1 MITDPYNNPP
11 SSSDDQL
18 HTWLDYQKRS
28 YRRARRKEVLRR
40 GAWIGALLS
49 LCAFV
54 LGLTF
59 PSGSLI
65 SAVFEDGQR
74 PSPVNTITET
84 SKPKPFSI
92 EDLRGLLV
100 QVKLTNAPFAQVYH
114 VEAPG
119 GRYTLET
126 SIDRDLQRFVMDL
139 LDRSMTQHSAAVV
152 IRPDNGQ
159 ILAMGSHENN
169 GNGGRGENIGLR
181 ADFPAASLF
190 KIVAAAAA
198 LEARGMNPETSL
210 AFRGQKYTLYKSQL
224 KEDKAKKGK
233 RLNPGT
239 KTTLREAFSDSI
251 NPVFGKI
258 GIHYLGSELITEYA
272 DRFLFNHPIPFDF
285 FVAPSRFIK
294 PTDDYALAEV
304 ASGFNKRTLIS
315 PLHAGLITASIA
327 NGGTMMAPWLIKTV
341 TNDAGDVL
349 YEATP
354 SVLASPISK
363 KTASKMMV
371 LMEGT
376 VVEGTARRAFQPLQR
391 KRELRYVDLGAKT
404 GTING
409 ATDHCKYEWMTA
421 YVLPSDGDGGLCITV
436 MTAHGE
442 RIGVRAKDIA
452 RLIIDRHYCS

>member
-1 MITDPYNNPP
+1 MNPKPYTKPPPP
-11 SSSDDQL
+11 SDNQL
-18 HTWLDYQKRS
+18 YTWLDYQKRS
-28 YRRARRKEVLRR
+28 YRRARRRAIVTKGTWL
-40 GAWIGALLS
+40 GAWLSACAL
-49 LCAFV
+49 V

-65 SAVFEDGQR
+65 SAVFEEGQR
-74 PSPVNTITET
+74 PSPANTIAAEP
-84 SKPKPFSI
+84 KPKAFST
-92 EDLRGLLV
+92 ENLRGLLAE
-100 QVKLTNAPFAQVYH
+100 VKLTNVSFAEVYH
-114 VEAPG
+114 VETPA
-119 GRYTLET
+119 GRFTLET
-126 SIDRDLQRFVMDL
+126 SIDWDLQRFVMDL
-139 LDRSMTQHSAAVV
+139 LNRSMTQHSAAVV

-159 ILAMGSHENN
+159 ILAMASHENN
-169 GNGGRGENIGLR
+169 GNGGKGENLCLR

-198 LEARGMNPETSL
+198 VEARGMNPETPL

-272 DRFLFNHPIPFDF
+272 DRFLFNHAIPFDF

-341 TNDAGDVL
+341 TNDAGEVL
-349 YEATP
+349 YQAAP
-354 SVLASPISK
+354 SVLANPINK
-363 KTASKMMV
+363 KTASRMMV

-376 VVEGTARRAFQPLQR
+376 VVEGTARRAFQPLQT

>member
-1 MITDPYNNPP
+1 MMTPTEVH
-11 SSSDDQL
+11 L

-28 YRRARRKEVLRR
+28 YRRARRKEIAKR
-40 GAWIGALLS
+40 GAWLGAWLA
-49 LCAFV
+49 LCALV
-54 LGLTF
+54 LSLTF

-65 SAVFEDGQR
+65 SAVFEEGRR
-74 PSPVNTITET
+74 PSPGYMTGEEP
-84 SKPKPFSI
+84 KPKTLST
-92 EDLRGLLV
+92 EDLRGLLA
-100 QVKLTNAPFAQVYH
+100 QIKLTNVPFAQGYH

-139 LDRSMTQHSAAVV
+139 LNRSMTQHSAAVV

-159 ILAMGSHENN
+159 VLAMASYENN
-169 GNGGRGENIGLR
+169 GNGGKGENLCLR

-190 KIVAAAAA
+190 KIIAAAAA
-198 LEARGMNPETSL
+198 VENRGMNPETPL
-210 AFRGQKYTLYKSQL
+210 TFRGQKYTLYKSQL

-233 RLNPGT
+233 KQNPGT
-239 KTTLREAFSDSI
+239 QTTLREAFSDSI
-251 NPVFGKI
+251 NPVFGKL
-258 GIHYLGSELITEYA
+258 GIHYLGSDLISEYA
-272 DRFLFNHPIPFDF
+272 DRFLFNHLVPFDLY
-285 FVAPSRFIK
+285 VAPSRYVR
-294 PTDDYALAEV
+294 PVDDYALAEV

-327 NGGTMMAPWLIKTV
+327 NGGTMMTPWLVKTV
-341 TNDAGDVL
+341 RNDAGDVL
-349 YEATP
+349 YEAAP
-354 SVLASPISK
+354 SVLASPINK

-376 VVEGTARRAFQPLQR
+376 VVEGTAKRAFQPLQR

-409 ATDHCKYEWMTA
+409 ATDHCKYEWMTVF
-421 YVLPSDGDGGLCITV
+421 VLPSDGDGGLCITV

-442 RIGVRAKDIA
+442 KIGVRAKDIA
-452 RLIIDRHYCS
+452 RLIIDRQYCS

>member
-1 MITDPYNNPP
+1 MMTP
-11 SSSDDQL
+11 SEVHL

-28 YRRARRKEVLRR
+28 YRRARRKEIAKR
-40 GAWIGALLS
+40 GAWLGAWLA
-49 LCAFV
+49 LCALV
-54 LGLTF
+54 LSLTF

-65 SAVFEDGQR
+65 SAVFEEGRR
-74 PSPVNTITET
+74 PSPGYTIGEE
-84 SKPKPFSI
+84 PKPGTLST
-92 EDLRGLLV
+92 EDLRGLLA
-100 QVKLTNAPFAQVYH
+100 QIKLTNVPFAQGYH

-139 LDRSMTQHSAAVV
+139 LNRSMTQHSAAVV

-159 ILAMGSHENN
+159 VLAMASYENN
-169 GNGGRGENIGLR
+169 GNGGKGENLCLR

-190 KIVAAAAA
+190 KIIAAAAA
-198 LEARGMNPETSL
+198 VENRGMNPETPL
-210 AFRGQKYTLYKSQL
+210 TFRGQKYTLYKSQL

-233 RLNPGT
+233 KQNPGT
-239 KTTLREAFSDSI
+239 QTTLREAFSDSI
-251 NPVFGKI
+251 NPVFGKL
-258 GIHYLGSELITEYA
+258 GIHYLGSDLISEYA
-272 DRFLFNHPIPFDF
+272 DRFLFNQLVPFDLY
-285 FVAPSRFIK
+285 VAPSRYVK
-294 PTDDYALAEV
+294 PMDDYALAEV

-327 NGGTMMAPWLIKTV
+327 NGGIMMTPWLVKTV
-341 TNDAGDVL
+341 RNDAGDVL
-349 YEATP
+349 YEAAP
-354 SVLASPISK
+354 SVLASPINK

-376 VVEGTARRAFQPLQR
+376 VVDGTAKRAFQPLQR

-409 ATDHCKYEWMTA
+409 ATDHCKYEWMTVF
-421 YVLPSDGDGGLCITV
+421 VLPSDGDGGLCITV

-442 RIGVRAKDIA
+442 KIGVRAKDIA
-452 RLIIDRHYCS
+452 RLIIDRQYCS

>member
-1 MITDPYNNPP
+1 MMIP
-11 SSSDDQL
+11 SEDHL

-28 YRRARRKEVLRR
+28 YRRARRKEIARK
-40 GAWIGALLS
+40 GAWLGVWLALCSLVLS
-49 LCAFV
+49 LA
-54 LGLTF
+54 F

-65 SAVFEDGQR
+65 SAVFEEGRR
-74 PSPVNTITET
+74 PSPVNTITEG
-84 SKPKPFSI
+84 SKSKTLSR
-92 EDLRGLLV
+92 EDVRGLLA
-100 QVKLTNAPFAQVYH
+100 QIKLTNVPLAQVYH

-119 GRYTLET
+119 GPYTLET

-139 LDRSMTQHSAAVV
+139 LNRSMTQHSAAVV

-159 ILAMGSHENN
+159 ILAMASYENN
-169 GNGGRGENIGLR
+169 GNGSRGENVCLR

-198 LEARGMNPETSL
+198 VEARGMNPETPL

-224 KEDKAKKGK
+224 KEDKARKGK
-233 RLNPGT
+233 NAGNN
-239 KTTLREAFSDSI
+239 TTLREAFSDSI

-258 GIHYLGSELITEYA
+258 GIHYLGGDLISEYA
-272 DRFLFNHPIPFDF
+272 DRFLFNHLIPFDLD
-285 FVAPSRFIK
+285 VAPSRYVK
-294 PTDDYALAEV
+294 PMDDYALAEV

-327 NGGTMMAPWLIKTV
+327 NGGTMMTPWLIKTV
-341 TNDAGDVL
+341 SNDVGEIL
-349 YEATP
+349 YEAAP
-354 SVLASPISK
+354 SLLASPISK
-363 KTASKMMV
+363 KTAGKMMV

-376 VVEGTARRAFQPLQR
+376 VVEGTAKRAFQPLHR

-409 ATDHCKYEWMTA
+409 ATDQYKYEWLTA
-421 YVLPSDGDGGLCITV
+421 FALPSDGDGGLCITV
-436 MTAHGE
+436 MTAHGGK
-442 RIGVRAKDIA
+442 IGFRAKDIA

>member
-1 MITDPYNNPP
+1 MTTP
-11 SSSDDQL
+11 SEVHL

-28 YRRARRKEVLRR
+28 YRRARRKEIAKR
-40 GAWIGALLS
+40 GAWLGAWLA
-49 LCAFV
+49 LCALV
-54 LGLTF
+54 LSLTF

-65 SAVFEDGQR
+65 SAVFEEGRR
-74 PSPVNTITET
+74 PSPGYMTGEEP
-84 SKPKPFSI
+84 KPKTLST
-92 EDLRGLLV
+92 EDLRGLLA
-100 QVKLTNAPFAQVYH
+100 QIKLTNVPFAQVYH

-139 LDRSMTQHSAAVV
+139 LNRSMTQHSAAVV

-159 ILAMGSHENN
+159 VLAMASYENN
-169 GNGGRGENIGLR
+169 GNGGKGENLCLR

-190 KIVAAAAA
+190 KIIAAAAA
-198 LEARGMNPETSL
+198 VENRGMNPETPL
-210 AFRGQKYTLYKSQL
+210 TFRGQKYTLYKSQL

-233 RLNPGT
+233 KQNPGT
-239 KTTLREAFSDSI
+239 QTTLREAFSDSI
-251 NPVFGKI
+251 NPVFGKL
-258 GIHYLGSELITEYA
+258 GIHYLGSDLISEYA
-272 DRFLFNHPIPFDF
+272 DRFLFNHLVPFDLY
-285 FVAPSRFIK
+285 VAPSRYVK
-294 PTDDYALAEV
+294 PMDDYALAEV

-327 NGGTMMAPWLIKTV
+327 NGGTMMTPWLVKTV
-341 TNDAGDVL
+341 RNDAGDVL
-349 YEATP
+349 YEAAP
-354 SVLASPISK
+354 SVLASPINK

-376 VVEGTARRAFQPLQR
+376 VVEGTAKRAFQPLQR

-409 ATDHCKYEWMTA
+409 ATDHCKYEWMTVF
-421 YVLPSDGDGGLCITV
+421 VLPSDGDGGLCITV

-442 RIGVRAKDIA
+442 KIGVRAKDIA
-452 RLIIDRHYCS
+452 RLIIDRQYCS

>member
-1 MITDPYNNPP
+1 MMP
-11 SSSDDQL
+11 SDDQL

-28 YRRARRKEVLRR
+28 YRRARRREVVKRWAWV
-40 GAWIGALLS
+40 GAFLS

-59 PSGSLI
+59 PSRSLI

-74 PSPVNTITET
+74 PSPVNTVLET
-84 SKPKPFSI
+84 PKPKPFSI
-92 EDLRGLLV
+92 EDLRGLLA
-100 QVKLTNAPFAQVYH
+100 QVKPTNATFAQVYH
-114 VEAPG
+114 LEAPG

-126 SIDRDLQRFVMDL
+126 SIDKDLQRFVTDL

-152 IRPDNGQ
+152 IRPDTGE
-159 ILAMGSHENN
+159 ILAMASYENH
-169 GNGGRGENIGLR
+169 GNGGRGENICLR

-198 LEARGMNPETSL
+198 VEARGMNPETPL
-210 AFRGQKYTLYKSQL
+210 TFRGQKYTLYKSQL

-233 RLNPGT
+233 NVGT
-239 KTTLREAFSDSI
+239 STTLREAFSDSI

-258 GIHYLGSELITEYA
+258 GIHYLGSDLISEYA
-272 DRFLFNHPIPFDF
+272 DRFLFNHAIPFDF
-285 FVAPSRFIK
+285 FVTPSRYVV

-315 PLHAGLITASIA
+315 PLHAGLITASVA
-327 NGGTMMAPWLIKTV
+327 NGGTMMAPWLVKTV
-341 TNDAGDVL
+341 RNGEGEVL
-349 YEATP
+349 FEATP
-354 SVLASPISK
+354 SVLASPITK

-376 VVEGTARRAFQPLQR
+376 VVEGTCKRAFQPLQR

-409 ATDHCKYEWMTA
+409 ATDHYKYEWLTA
-421 YVLPSDGDGGLCITV
+421 YALPSDGDGGLCITV

-442 RIGVRAKDIA
+442 KIGVRAKDIA